1 MRSRIIAAAAVAV
14 VVVAAPVAVVAVAVV
29 VVVGKLLDVRDIR
42 AIFLS
47 YLSFVDHREEKLA
60 AIVETLF
67 GEKWSDVARDA
78 PQKSVY
84 DEMHERSFKEET
96 QQQQQQQPKQQQQQQ
111 QQQQQTPRIPAMQS
125 SGREREKER
134 AREKSLSPCW
144 NNGALKTRQQCWNLP
159 LPVQQSS
166 SSLSRSL

>member
-14 VVVAAPVAVVAVAVV
+14 VAVVAAAVAVVAVVAAAVAVVAVVAVAVD
-29 VVVGKLLDVRDIR
+29 GSKLLDVRDIQ

-47 YLSFVDHREEKLA
+47 YLSFVDQREEKLA

-96 QQQQQQQPKQQQQQQ
+96 QQQQQQQPKQQQ
-111 QQQQQTPRIPAMQS
+111 
-125 SGREREKER
+125 
-134 AREKSLSPCW
+134 
-144 NNGALKTRQQCWNLP
+144 
-159 LPVQQSS
+159 
-166 SSLSRSL
+166 

>member
-14 VVVAAPVAVVAVAVV
+14 VAVVAAAVAVVAAVAAAVAVVAAAVVAAAVV
-29 VVVGKLLDVRDIR
+29 VVVGKLLDVRDIQ

-47 YLSFVDHREEKLA
+47 YLSFVDQREEKLA

-125 SGREREKER
+125 SGRERERK
-134 AREKSLSPCW
+134 
-144 NNGALKTRQQCWNLP
+144 
-159 LPVQQSS
+159 
-166 SSLSRSL
+166 RSLFLHVGITVP